1 MRLLVQRVSSAS
13 VTIDGKP
20 FSGIG
25 KGLLV
30 LLGIGKDDTE
40 SVIPRL
46 VKKLSELRIFEDEQ
60 GKMNLSLLDIRGEVL
75 VVSQFTLFAD
85 CRRGRRPDFINA
97 APPRQAEMLYNKF
110 MDELSTT
117 PLKIQT
123 GKFAAYME
131 VNLVNDG
138 PVTILLDSDLL

>member
-1 MRLLVQRVSSAS
+1 MRLLVQRVSSAA
-13 VTIDGKP
+13 VKIDGKP
-20 FSGIG
+20 FSAIG
-25 KGLLV
+25 KGLLI

-40 SVIPRL
+40 SDIPHM
-46 VKKLSELRIFEDEQ
+46 VKKLVELRIFEDEQ

-97 APPRQAEMLYNKF
+97 APPQQAEMIYNKF
-110 MDELSTT
+110 IDELNKT
-117 PLKIQT
+117 PLKVQT